1 MWRKKQI
8 ENIKQQQQHTA
19 AAADT
24 PQSVSPLSKP
34 NLLTKIQIQE
44 IIQKQV
50 SIPIDRHSVADDE
63 INGRGDDCSIS
74 SSSTGTTNYCLY
86 YFTELNFPDVN
97 NLLVF
102 ELRFSTQII
111 TPVQKLQIINASK
124 GENKKPIENTD
135 DMDRDEDVL
144 PCPTESSLNYTHY
157 KFAVTVPPEFP
168 NKNLSISLI
177 SIHGQG
183 ITDSVTRQQ
192 GASPSADISNN
203 VTAAG
208 AFQNKTSNFTHQQSI
223 QYCVVDS
230 QLRSSHNDSSLISV
244 TEVIK
249 FLKKLIF
256 DAEKRNFESQ
266 QGDTLSMLFG
276 NDKDLLTQLESQY
289 FLPDYDSMVIEEKS
303 LIFSKPEQ
311 LESWKREAL
320 LLCTLKHPSIVDH
333 IGYGL
338 RADKFQFK
346 ILMEHCKY
354 GFLYDILFKPPA
366 KKKSSLDTNNLKEQ
380 LRDPEIIYRVAISAA
395 KALHYLHTEKKM
407 IYVNVNSANIMLAD
421 EFQTKFLVDS
431 STCYVCN
438 LAASGPISD
447 ISPSQST
454 ENLIIPPA
462 LIKYYNPNV
471 SSAETAVLVQYKSPE
486 QILLP
491 KRKYLLTSAVDIFA
505 FGIVLY
511 EIFTQRNPWKGTQP
525 KTILEK
531 VANGERPELSPQLVI
546 VPQQLEIVE
555 LISWCWKQDPSER
568 PNISQVLNA
577 LTQLSCKKAQ

>member
-1 MWRKKQI
+1 M
-8 ENIKQQQQHTA
+8 
-19 AAADT
+19 
-24 PQSVSPLSKP
+24 
-34 NLLTKIQIQE
+34 
-44 IIQKQV
+44 
-50 SIPIDRHSVADDE
+50 
-63 INGRGDDCSIS
+63 
-74 SSSTGTTNYCLY
+74 
-86 YFTELNFPDVN
+86 
-97 NLLVF
+97 VF

-111 TPVQKLQIINASK
+111 TPVQKLQIINAAK
-124 GENKKPIENTD
+124 GENKKPIDTPTD
-135 DMDRDEDVL
+135 DMDDRDEEVL

-157 KFAVTVPPEFP
+157 KFSVTVPPEFP
-168 NKNLSISLI
+168 NKNMSIALI
-177 SIHGQG
+177 GIHGQG
-183 ITDSVTRQQ
+183 ITDSVTRPQ
-192 GASPSADISNN
+192 GASPSADISN

-208 AFQNKTSNFTHQQSI
+208 AFQNNTSNFTHQQSI
-223 QYCVVDS
+223 QYCVVDG
-230 QLRSSHNDSSLISV
+230 QLRTLQNDSSLTSV
-244 TEVIK
+244 TEVVK

-266 QGDTLSMLFG
+266 QRDTLSMLFG
-276 NDKDLLTQLESQY
+276 NDKDMLTQLESQY
-289 FLPDYDSMVIEEKS
+289 FLPDYDSMVFEERVVDRRHNYVLRS
-303 LIFSKPEQ
+303 CTYNQQCYAVRTVIFSKPEQ

-338 RADKFQFK
+338 RVDKFQFK

-366 KKKSSLDTNNLKEQ
+366 KKKSSSEATNLKEQ
-380 LRDPEIIYRVAISAA
+380 LKDPDIIYRVAISAA

-438 LAASGPISD
+438 VAASGPIND
-447 ISPSQST
+447 ISPSQTT
-454 ENLIIPPA
+454 ENLVIPPA

-471 SSAETAVLVQYKSPE
+471 SAAETAVLVQYKSPE

-491 KRKYLLTSAVDIFA
+491 KQKYLLTSAVDIFA

-531 VANGERPELSPQLVI
+531 VANGERPELSPQFVL
-546 VPQQLEIVE
+546 VPQQVEIAE
-555 LISWCWKQDPSER
+555 LISWCWKQDPLER